1 MHTFIFPKQDTF
13 ITNETGYADK
23 NFGIDEILEIK
34 AQNQL
39 IKNVTFY
46 SSASLSGSYL
56 TFDVLNYSGS
66 ISGSYI
72 SGAAESVNIYVSGS
86 SQFISTNYNGYVS
99 GTYGAGIPITSSL
112 TNYNGV

>member
-46 SSASLSGSYL
+46 SSASLSGSYS
-56 TFDVLNYSGS
+56 TFDVVNYSGG

-72 SGAAESVNIYVSGS
+72 SGSAESSNLYVSGS
-86 SQFISTNYNGYVS
+86 SQFKSTNYNGYVS
-99 GTYGAGIPITSSL
+99 GSIIRPKTAGKQI
-112 TNYNGV
+112 